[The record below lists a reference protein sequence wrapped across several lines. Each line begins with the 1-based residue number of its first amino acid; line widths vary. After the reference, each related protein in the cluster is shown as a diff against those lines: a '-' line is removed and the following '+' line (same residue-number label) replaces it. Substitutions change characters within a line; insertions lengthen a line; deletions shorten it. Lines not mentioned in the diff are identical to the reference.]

1 MSVVVT
7 RCPLCGG
14 SRLEPFEEHEDAG
27 RKLRY
32 PICDR
37 CGLVIQSPRMSD
49 EELDRFYMSEY
60 RQTVQGSEAPT
71 EKDLRIQAGRAR
83 HLGAFCG
90 ATLQG
95 VSRHLDIG
103 SSSGALLREFSR
115 VYGCRG
121 AGIEPGE
128 AYRKILRAQGW
139 EVFAGLED
147 LGEKRR
153 RSFDLISIIHVLEHI
168 PDPVDYLR
176 RLRDE
181 WLAPEG
187 WLLVETP
194 NLFGHRAVELAHLTV
209 FSPRTL
215 RQSLELAGFEV
226 RKTRVHGQP
235 RSPILPL
242 YLSALA
248 RAGRA
253 GRVPARPRFS
263 SAGVRLRRRWALWVL
278 ETLTRKLPNWTW
290 RELPQPDDAGG
301 PIAR

>member
-1 MSVVVT
+1 MSVEVM

-14 SRLEPFEEHEDAG
+14 SRLGPFEEYEDAG
-27 RKLRY
+27 RTLHYR
-32 PICDR
+32 ICDT
-37 CGLVIQSPRMSD
+37 CGLVCQSPRMSD
-49 EELDRFYMSEY
+49 EELARFYVSEY
-60 RQTVQGSEAPT
+60 RQTVQGSEGPT

-90 ATLQG
+90 ASLQG

-103 SSSGALLREFSR
+103 SSSGALLREFAR
-115 VYGCRG
+115 VYGCQG

-139 EVFAGLED
+139 EVFPKLEE
-147 LGEKRR
+147 LGETRR
-153 RSFDLISIIHVLEHI
+153 RSFDVISIIHVLEHI
-168 PDPVDYLR
+168 PDPVGYLR
-176 RLRDE
+176 GLRDS
-181 WLAPEG
+181 WLAPGG

-194 NLFGHRAVELAHLTV
+194 NLFGHRSLELAHLTV

-215 RQSLELAGFEV
+215 RQTLQMAGFEV
-226 RKTRVHGQP
+226 RKVRAHGRP

-248 RAGRA
+248 RADRSGQ
-253 GRVPARPRFS
+253 PARPRFS
-263 SAGVRLRRRWALWVL
+263 SAGVRLRRRWALWRL
-278 ETLTRKLPNWTW
+278 ETLTRRLPNWTW
-290 RELPQPDDAGG
+290 RELPEMDEAGG